1 MFDQVI
7 PFRYLTREQRE
18 ALRVGMVEH
27 TYDAGDVIIRQG
39 DAEDTRVFLLESGSV
54 DVIDR
59 RRTPARRLRTITAG
73 HYFGER
79 SALFEEARSAEVRAA
94 EPAKLACIPGERL
107 VALLRE
113 STAFAQ
119 ALGKILRDKQ
129 GIFTPFDRFRAELL
143 RSVGEG
149 SVELARL
156 LPHYRRLEPALHPHV
171 ASDDEIDAGALA
183 YAVRRLPENV
193 TRTLAFYLTET
204 LPPLYVDP
212 DRRFS
217 SVPTPA
223 RRRAVYEMI
232 PGKNMVLIRD
242 GLSDLV
248 DLVTCLCLYAI
259 EARKIRRRVR
269 DKGGL
274 DAVAEDDLAQLRPIW
289 PDDAEGRVRELALHH
304 EDFRIEIHKELN
316 NYNSAHAETWGDQIA
331 NATRDLI
338 GCDPND
344 LPSDFDVHIVSSN
357 THSVSNCLSP
367 WLGARADDVLTWG
380 DDTEHAFVEEDW
392 ANRRDL
398 AYALA
403 RDYQTAHPEL
413 EVERSE
419 AEREA
424 GILSLGWTA
433 FTGIAVQLIDTARVA
448 WESTDPSIP
457 DSAPR
462 RPGLIVN
469 IDYAFGQQAEHII
482 ANLASLFGRNLTSVN
497 VLGKAGGLDGAR
509 GDILVG
515 TGFVEQIQDQY
526 HPVPGGGCAD
536 IARLRGL
543 APDRGIHE
551 GNLLTVTGTLLQNRK
566 MLHFNRHIWGCVGLE
581 MEGAYYLRHVVES
594 MHRGAIAREVAL
606 RFLYYVSDL
615 PLRHDSNLSARL
627 RATEGVPPLYAV
639 TREILT
645 GILESRSSAT
655 T

>member
-1 MFDQVI
+1 MFEQVI

-18 ALRVGMVEH
+18 ALRADMSEH
-27 TYDAGDVIIRQG
+27 TYRAGEVIIQQG
-39 DAEDTRVFLLESGSV
+39 DHDDLRVFLLESGTV
-54 DVIDR
+54 EVIDR
-59 RRTPARRLRTITAG
+59 DRTPAKRLRIITAG

-79 SALFEEARSAEVRAA
+79 AALFEEGRTAEVRAVEA
-94 EPAKLACIPGERL
+94 SRVGCLPGERL
-107 VALLRE
+107 VALMGE

-129 GIFTPFDRFRAELL
+129 GIFAPFDRFRTELL

-156 LPHYRRLEPALHPHV
+156 LPHYRMLEPALHPNA
-171 ASDDEIDAGALA
+171 ASDTEIDPGALV

-204 LPPLYVDP
+204 LPSLYVDP
-212 DRRFS
+212 DRRFVA
-217 SVPTPA
+217 VPTPA

-259 EARKIRRRVR
+259 EARKIRRRIR

-274 DAVAEDDLAQLRPIW
+274 DAVTDEDLEPLRAIW
-289 PDDAEGRVRELALHH
+289 PVDTGLRVRELALHH

-316 NYNSAHAETWGDQIA
+316 NYNSAHAETWGTQIA
-331 NATRDLI
+331 DATRELI
-338 GCDPND
+338 DCDPND

-367 WLGARADDVLTWG
+367 WLGTHTGQILAWG
-380 DDTEHAFVEEDW
+380 EASASPLLEEEWLD
-392 ANRRDL
+392 RQDL

-403 RDYQTAHPEL
+403 RDYFAAHPEL
-413 EVERSE
+413 AAERTE
-419 AEREA
+419 AERAA
-424 GILSLGWTA
+424 GIHSLRWTA
-433 FTGIAVQLIDTARVA
+433 FTGIQVQLIDTSRVA
-448 WESTDPSIP
+448 WDATDPGIP
-457 DSAPR
+457 DVAYD
-462 RPGLIVN
+462 RPALIVN
-469 IDYAFGQQAEHII
+469 IDYAFGEQAEHII
-482 ANLASLFGRNLTSVN
+482 ANLVSLFGRNLASVN
-497 VLGKAGGLDGAR
+497 VLGKAGGLTGSR

-515 TGFVEQIQDQY
+515 TGFVEQSQDQY
-526 HPVPGGGCAD
+526 HPVPGGGD
-536 IARLRGL
+536 VDLARLRRL
-543 APDRGIHE
+543 APDRGVHE

-566 MLHFNRHIWGCVGLE
+566 MLHFNRHVWGCVGLE

-594 MHRGAIAREVAL
+594 MHRGAVRPDVDL

-645 GILESRSSAT
+645 GILETESA
-655 T
+655 